1 MVKASQGRPVP
12 LTEAESSWPGWRSP
26 DDRHGLATDR
36 SAVLRLED
44 SWVWDFWLA
53 DDGRTYH
60 IYFLKARRSLGDPDL
75 RHFNVA
81 IGHATSHD
89 LIRWGEAAD
98 VLAPAGGPAFDDIAT
113 WTGSVVRGPDD
124 IWFMFYTGCTDS
136 GPGLKQRI
144 GLATSADLYT
154 WHKHAAS
161 PVLESDRRWYE
172 QLGPQ
177 GHDEAWRDPWVFPDP
192 AGDGWHMLVTARAS
206 HGAAGQR
213 GVLGHARSRD
223 LVRWQAQPPLS
234 RPDTGFWHLEVPQ
247 VEVVAG
253 RPVLMFSC
261 MPEQLSAQRR
271 AASARGAIWC
281 VPGDSVLGP
290 FDVSSAVPVTG
301 EDLYSGRLIRDRAG
315 RWLMLAFRNRE
326 PRGGFIGEIS
336 NPMPVS
342 WAGHGTRL
350 IAGPELSHTTAG

>member
-1 MVKASQGRPVP
+1 M
-12 LTEAESSWPGWRSP
+12 
-26 DDRHGLATDR
+26 
-36 SAVLRLED
+36 LRLED

-60 IYFLKARRSLGDPDL
+60 IYFLKAPRSLGDPDL

-81 IGHATSHD
+81 IGHAISHD

-98 VLAPAGGPAFDDIAT
+98 ILVPATGSAFDDIAT

-124 IWFMFYTGCTDS
+124 TWFMFYTGCTDS
-136 GPGLKQRI
+136 GSGLKQRI

-261 MPEQLSAQRR
+261 MPEQLSAPAPCGQRSGGNLVRARRLRARPVRCQKRR
-271 AASARGAIWC
+271 AGDRRGSVQRAPDPRPGRAVAHARVPQPGATRRLRR
-281 VPGDSVLGP
+281 GDQQPHAGELG
-290 FDVSSAVPVTG
+290 
-301 EDLYSGRLIRDRAG
+301 RA
-315 RWLMLAFRNRE
+315 RHPPDSRARAFAYHSRMRFRRE
-326 PRGGFIGEIS
+326 PCGK
-336 NPMPVS
+336 
-342 WAGHGTRL
+342 
-350 IAGPELSHTTAG
+350 